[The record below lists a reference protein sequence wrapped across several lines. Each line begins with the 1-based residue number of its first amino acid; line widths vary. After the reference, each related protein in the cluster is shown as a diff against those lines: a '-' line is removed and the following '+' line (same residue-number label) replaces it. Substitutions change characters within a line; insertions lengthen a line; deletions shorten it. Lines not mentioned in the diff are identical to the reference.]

1 MPARKGAQSMPK
13 LIKNNVIV
21 DDCWQIVRLAEGETA
36 ETVALPEGDLIVP
49 FKVWQARKAEL
60 LARPQRGVWLAP
72 DEFAGDIATDLRNL
86 NIVAIDFPQFADGRG
101 YSTAALLRTRY
112 GWRGELRA
120 IGDVLR
126 DQLFYMHRVGFDA
139 YAIRADKD
147 IANALEALNDFS
159 ESYQA
164 DVNEPLPLFR
174 RRRA

>member
-1 MPARKGAQSMPK
+1 MPK
-13 LIKNNVIV
+13 LIKNNAIV
-21 DDCWQIVRLAEGETA
+21 DDSWQVVRLAEGETP
-36 ETVALPEGDLIVP
+36 ESVALPDGDLIVP
-49 FKVWQARKAEL
+49 FKVWKARRADL
-60 LARPQRGVWLAP
+60 LARPQIGVWLAP
-72 DEFAGDIATDLRNL
+72 DETANDIATDLKHL
-86 NIVAIDFPQFADGRG
+86 KVVAIDFPQFVDGRG

-112 GWRGELRA
+112 GWSGELRA

-159 ESYQA
+159 ESYQS

-174 RRRA
+174 RRHA